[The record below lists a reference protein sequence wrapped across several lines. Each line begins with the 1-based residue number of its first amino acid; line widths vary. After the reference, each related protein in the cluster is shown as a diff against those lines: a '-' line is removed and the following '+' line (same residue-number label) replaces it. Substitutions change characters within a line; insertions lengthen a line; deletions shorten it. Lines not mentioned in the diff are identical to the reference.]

1 MALLKRNTVFDL
13 KNLKLNRAMTMV
25 TTGQDR
31 QKITVNQKKESKD
44 ETDRLEMQPI
54 TTIQKKTM
62 TLA

>member
-25 TTGQDR
+25 ATGQDR